1 LANRAALVVLLRGF
15 DLKWLMYD
23 PDAPRSLRQGIS
35 GTIREPRGLTANAK
49 LLVLVAALTEECK
62 KWHPEIPDVE
72 IALPHFIQWFRR
84 NTTE

>member
-1 LANRAALVVLLRGF
+1 MTPMRHVRYSKEYPVRFVSLEVLL
-15 DLKWLMYD
+15 
-23 PDAPRSLRQGIS
+23 P
-35 GTIREPRGLTANAK
+35 NAK